1 MNNNENYFKD
11 NFTKE
16 GEKVNL
22 EINKLTAEC
31 ITSKNNKFSLD
42 SEGNLSVNSITTNES
57 NSQTGGNPFPIGSI
71 YMNVNSTNPSE
82 LFGGTW
88 EQIQD
93 KFLLAC
99 GNTYGN
105 GTMGGEATHVLTT
118 AEMPSHGHSASTSTA
133 GAHSHSVKYKKFS
146 GLTVNG
152 NGYMVLRR
160 DDGSDSYDGT
170 NNAAMSAG
178 GHAHSVTIN
187 ANGSNQAHNNMPP
200 YLAVYIWKRVA

>member
-1 MNNNENYFKD
+1 MNNSENYFKD

-57 NSQTGGNPFPIGSI
+57 NSQTGVNPFPIGSI
-71 YMNVNSTNPSE
+71 YMNVNSTNPSD

-105 GTMGGEATHVLTT
+105 GSTGGEATHKLTREEIPRYNLSCST
-118 AEMPSHGHSASTSTA
+118 NGSHRHDMRFDRLGSGRGTGIPWNQADNCVGFDNGPCQSA
-133 GAHSHSVKYKKFS
+133 GDHSHTISS
-146 GLTVNG
+146 NG
-152 NGYMVLRR
+152 G
-160 DDGSDSYDGT
+160 DQS
-170 NNAAMSAG
+170 
-178 GHAHSVTIN
+178 
-187 ANGSNQAHNNMPP
+187 HNNMPP